1 MSEKENVTRN
11 DGCASSVV
19 EKQTSFGDGVTE
31 VYAGI
36 PVVGMGG
43 SASSVSSE
51 AVRPPLGIKPKRI
64 VEKERFF
71 EILGALERYVR
82 AGMEVPEEWI
92 SEMLQL
98 VRKHNDLVSYEKQRG
113 GVSREYGKPDE
124 LVDRKQ
130 NHPFANP
137 HVGDEF
143 QNLNYVGS
151 FGPGK
156 IINLSQGH

>member
-19 EKQTSFGDGVTE
+19 EKQTSFGDRVTE
-31 VYAGI
+31 MRIGSPVFEMGI
-36 PVVGMGG
+36 

-51 AVRPPLGIKPKRI
+51 EQRPPLGLKPKRI

-71 EILGALERYVR
+71 EILGAVERYVR
-82 AGMEVPEEWI
+82 AGMEIPEEWI

-137 HVGDEF
+137 YVGEEF
-143 QNLNYVGS
+143 PNQNYVGS